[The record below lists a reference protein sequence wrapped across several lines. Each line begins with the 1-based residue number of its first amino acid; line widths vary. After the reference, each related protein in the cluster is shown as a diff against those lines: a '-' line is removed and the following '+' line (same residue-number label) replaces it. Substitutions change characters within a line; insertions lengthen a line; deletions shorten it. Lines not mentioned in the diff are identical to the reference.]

1 MTHIMI
7 ASRRSFLLGAAGIV
21 AVPSLARAAPSIN
34 MLHLG
39 AVGLTS
45 LMLHLANCQ
54 GIFAKH
60 DLNIQLVPV
69 TGTQIPDSTD
79 DNPVGHIGA
88 PAAMIK
94 ASRGSD
100 IRILASFDSG
110 RLLSHLVVAPAVRS
124 PQDLK
129 GKRVGAR
136 VKGAALWIHTVL
148 ALEKLG
154 LDSTRDGIE
163 ILSIGDP
170 SKIVQALEAGQIEG
184 AVLAT
189 AYSKDLVAKGYSVLL
204 DLSTSGVY
212 GAQDALVVTNK
223 FSRINQLE
231 TEGIVAALIEAAAFS
246 TFPKNHSAV
255 VETMKTQLGVSD
267 AAAEEGLSELS
278 KILVRKPYASVERLL
293 NMQRVMTAVDPKAA
307 ALDVA
312 QLIDNRFVRKL
323 DQEGFIDQIYAT

>member
-1 MTHIMI
+1 MTT
-7 ASRRSFLLGAAGIV
+7 SRRSFLVGGAGIL
-21 AVPSLARAAPSIN
+21 ASPSFARAASTIN

-45 LMLHLANCQ
+45 LVPHLANGQ
-54 GIFAKH
+54 GIFAK
-60 DLNIQLVPV
+60 DGLSIRLVAV
-69 TGTQIPDSTD
+69 TGTQIPDLTSN
-79 DNPVGHIGA
+79 NPVGHIGA

-100 IRILASFDSG
+100 LRILASFDSG
-110 RLLSHLVVAPAVRS
+110 RLLNHFVVAPGIRHAE
-124 PQDLK
+124 DLK

-154 LDSTRDGIE
+154 LEPTRDGIE

-170 SKIVQALEAGQIEG
+170 SKIVQALQAGQIEG

-212 GAQDALVVTNK
+212 GAQDALVATNK
-223 FSRINQLE
+223 FIGDNPQE
-231 TEGIVAALIEAAAFS
+231 TESILAALIEAAAFS
-246 TFPKNHSAV
+246 SFSKNHAAV
-255 VETMKTQLGVSD
+255 IETMKTQLSVSD
-267 AAAEEGLSELS
+267 AAAENGLSELS
-278 KILVRKPYASVERLL
+278 KILVRKPYPSVERLR
-293 NMQRVMTAVDPKAA
+293 NMQRVMAAVDPRAA
-307 ALDVA
+307 AFDVTA
-312 QLIDNRFVRKL
+312 SIDDRFVRKL
-323 DQEGFIDQIYAT
+323 DQAGFIDRVYEA

>member
-1 MTHIMI
+1 MI

-21 AVPSLARAAPSIN
+21 AVPSLARTAPSIN

-45 LMLHLANCQ
+45 LMLHLANGQ

-69 TGTQIPDSTD
+69 TGTQIPDLTE

-100 IRILASFDSG
+100 LRILASFDSG
-110 RLLSHLVVAPAVRS
+110 KLLNHFVVAPGIRS

-154 LDSTRDGIE
+154 LESNRDGIE

-170 SKIVQALEAGQIEG
+170 SKIVQALVAGQIEG

-223 FSRINQLE
+223 FSRINELE

-278 KILVRKPYASVERLL
+278 KILVRKPYASVERLR

-312 QLIDNRFVRKL
+312 HLIDDRFVRKL
-323 DQEGFIDQIYAT
+323 DQEGFIDRIYAT

>member
-1 MTHIMI
+1 MTT
-7 ASRRSFLLGAAGIV
+7 SRRSFLVGAAGIL
-21 AVPSLARAAPSIN
+21 ASPSFARAASTIN
-34 MLHLG
+34 MIHLG

-45 LMLHLANCQ
+45 LVPHLADDQ

-60 DLNIQLVPV
+60 GLSIRLVPV
-69 TGTQIPDSTD
+69 TGTQIPELTS

-100 IRILASFDSG
+100 LRILASFDSG
-110 RLLSHLVVAPAVRS
+110 RLLNHFVVAPGIGSAE
-124 PQDLK
+124 DLK

-154 LDSTRDGIE
+154 LEPTRDGIE
-163 ILSIGDP
+163 ISSIGDP
-170 SKIVQALEAGQIEG
+170 SKIVQALVAGEIDG

-223 FSRINQLE
+223 FIRDNPE
-231 TEGIVAALIEAAAFS
+231 GTESIVAALIEAAAFS
-246 TFPKNHSAV
+246 SFPKNHAAV
-255 VETMKTQLGVSD
+255 IETMEMQLSVSD

-278 KILVRKPYASVERLL
+278 KILVHKPYPSVERLR
-293 NMQRVMTAVDPKAA
+293 NMQRVMAAVDPKAA
-307 ALDVA
+307 RLDVTA
-312 QLIDNRFVRKL
+312 LIDDRFIKKL
-323 DQEGFIDQIYAT
+323 DQEGFIDRVYET

>member
-1 MTHIMI
+1 VTHIMI
-7 ASRRSFLLGAAGIV
+7 ASRRSFLQGAAGV
-21 AVPSLARAAPSIN
+21 LAAPSFARADPSIN

-45 LMLHLANCQ
+45 LLLHLANGQ

-60 DLNIQLVPV
+60 GLNMHLVPV
-69 TGTQIPDSTD
+69 TGTQIPELTD

-100 IRILASFDSG
+100 LRILASFDSG
-110 RLLSHLVVAPAVRS
+110 RLLNHLIVAPGIRN
-124 PQDLK
+124 PEDLK
-129 GKRVGAR
+129 GKRLGAR

-154 LDSTRDGIE
+154 LEPIRDGIE
-163 ILSIGDP
+163 ILPIGDP
-170 SKIVQALEAGQIEG
+170 SKIVQALRARQIEG

-223 FSRINQLE
+223 FSRINPQE
-231 TEGIVAALIEAAAFS
+231 TEGIVASLIEAAAFS
-246 TFPKNHSAV
+246 SLPKNHSAV
-255 VETMKTQLGVSD
+255 LETMKIELSVSD

-278 KILVRKPYASVERLL
+278 KILVRKPYPSVERLR

-307 ALDVA
+307 SLDVA
-312 QLIDNRFVRKL
+312 QLIDDHFVRKL
-323 DQEGFIDQIYAT
+323 DQQGFIDRIYES